1 MFCCFMLQECYIVIS
16 LAMTE
21 APHVKK
27 TNETRSNLGPEVYR
41 HKYLSWV

>member
-16 LAMTE
+16 LAMAE

-27 TNETRSNLGPEVYR
+27 QMKHLILHNN
-41 HKYLSWV
+41 